1 MDAYEVRPDGIV
13 LINTQKC
20 IGCGYCAWACPYD
33 APQVDKFTGVITK
46 CNLCFDYLDAG
57 LPPACVA
64 ACPMRCL
71 DLVDSNEPKVEKMGQ
86 ALWKIPGEEHP
97 FPLPV
102 LSRTEPHLIIKP
114 HPGSKLVGK
123 GSKVGNREEIFPS
136 QPSVIARDEIPL
148 IIFTLLAQ
156 MAIGTFGAIFM
167 VFLSFFNKP
176 VAGQMIFIPFMA
188 VGMIMTFALI
198 VSMFH
203 LKTPK
208 NAWRVLNHLR
218 KSWLSREILFTLG
231 FAGLW
236 VTLAG
241 LTIFRTITSHIQ
253 ILIAAITLISGLAAL
268 YCMQRVYQLRS
279 MPAWNSVRTL
289 GEFIIS
295 TVGLGCW
302 LTGALLSGNNPHG
315 ILTWIAL
322 AGVLTFLASILIL
335 FSIPVLEN
343 ESLRRWR
350 FGLLLAGLAGGT
362 ALILWTSG
370 TWIAGWFGVFII
382 ALAEETIGR
391 WLFFLR
397 RNPGI

>member
-1 MDAYEVRPDGIV
+1 MQGS
-13 LINTQKC
+13 
-20 IGCGYCAWACPYD
+20 
-33 APQVDKFTGVITK
+33 
-46 CNLCFDYLDAG
+46 
-57 LPPACVA
+57 LPHALLPVH
-64 ACPMRCL
+64 MRCL

-102 LSRTEPHLIIKP
+102 LSRTEPHLVIKP

-123 GSKVGNREEIFPS
+123 GSKVGNREETSPT
-136 QPSVIARDEIPL
+136 QPSVTARDEIPL

-156 MAIGTFGAIFM
+156 MAIGTFGVIFM
-167 VFLSFFNKP
+167 IFLSFINKP
-176 VAGQMIFIPFMA
+176 IAGQMIFIPFMA

-198 VSMFH
+198 VSLFH
-203 LKTPK
+203 LRTPK

-241 LTIFRTITSHIQ
+241 LTIFRTITSPIQ
-253 ILIAAITLISGLAAL
+253 ILIAAITLVCGLAAL

-279 MPAWNSVRTL
+279 MPAWNSFRTL
-289 GEFIIS
+289 GRVHNFNCGAGMLAYGGAPSGELLPWHPHLDCS
-295 TVGLGCW
+295 CW
-302 LTGALLSGNNPHG
+302 HPYLFGFDIN
-315 ILTWIAL
+315 
-322 AGVLTFLASILIL
+322 LI
-335 FSIPVLEN
+335 FHPGLEN
-343 ESLRRWR
+343 ESLRKWR
-350 FGLLLAGLAGGT
+350 LGLLLAGLAGGM
-362 ALILWTSG
+362 ALILWPSG
-370 TWIAGWFGVFII
+370 TWIAGWFMVFII

-391 WLFFLR
+391 SLFYLR